1 MKYVDDTDASA
12 PTGTPA
18 PGFVP
23 TVKKKLIDNKWTGV
37 AAVLVV
43 LIVIYLFRR

>member
-1 MKYVDDTDASA
+1 MKYIDEIDASA
-12 PTGTPA
+12 PTGNPT

-23 TVKKKLIDNKWTGV
+23 AVKKKLIDNKWTGV

-43 LIVIYLFRR
+43 LIVIYLFRK